1 MVHSNAA
8 RKLVL
13 VLFAHGLMPVGL
25 AVMATDALP
34 RRSAF
39 RPPLEAFE
47 SSLHCLN
54 EKVCVIGEGLN
65 MTNWLSRATSA
76 WRIAAASRISEL
88 PFALCLL

>member
-1 MVHSNAA
+1 MVHSHAA

-34 RRSAF
+34 RR
-39 RPPLEAFE
+39 
-47 SSLHCLN
+47 
-54 EKVCVIGEGLN
+54 VIGEGLN